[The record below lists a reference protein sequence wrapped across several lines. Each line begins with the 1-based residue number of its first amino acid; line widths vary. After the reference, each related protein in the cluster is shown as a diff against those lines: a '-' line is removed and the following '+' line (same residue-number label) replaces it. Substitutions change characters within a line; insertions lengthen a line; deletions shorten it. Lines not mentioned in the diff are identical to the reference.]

1 MWTPKWMMMLSMTL
15 LWRGYGGDGNEVQGT
30 TLGAARQRRVV
41 DDDGGASG
49 HGPHV
54 SSVWKVWR

>member
-1 MWTPKWMMMLSMTL
+1 MLSMTL